1 MIVTHIE
8 EISKSKVKVTFDQD
22 LVLTIYKGELKT
34 YHIKEHEAIVQ
45 EELAQL
51 IQVLEKRAKLR
62 CMNLLKS
69 RDYTVYQLK
78 SKLKDNGY
86 PDEIIDHAI
95 EYVAS
100 YGYVDDERY
109 AHAYIE
115 SASRTKSRR
124 QIENDLMRKGVDK
137 QTISSAIARLMQE
150 QDEDAEEELIRRY
163 LVKKHY
169 DRATASYEERR
180 KMITFLYRKGF
191 LLDKIYKIVS
201 ENE

>member
-22 LVLTIYKGELKT
+22 LILTIYKCELKIF
-34 YHIKEHEAIVQ
+34 HIKEHETIEQ
-45 EELAQL
+45 EELDQL
-51 IQVLEKRAKLR
+51 IQVLKKRAKLR

-78 SKLKDNGY
+78 SKLRDNGY
-86 PDEIIDHAI
+86 PDEIVDCAI

-100 YGYVDDERY
+100 YGYVDDARY

-115 SASRTKSRR
+115 SASKTKSHR
-124 QIENDLMRKGVDK
+124 QIENDLVRKGVDK
-137 QTISSAIARLMQE
+137 QIILSAFAQLMQE
-150 QDEDAEEELIRRY
+150 QDEDTEEELIRQY

-169 DRATASYEERR
+169 DRSSASYEERR
-180 KMITFLYRKGF
+180 KMIAFLYRKGF
-191 LLDKIYKIVS
+191 LLDKIYKIVG

>member
-22 LVLTIYKGELKT
+22 MILTIYKGEQKT
-34 YHIKEHEAIVQ
+34 FHIKENETIEQ
-45 EELAQL
+45 EELDQL
-51 IQVLEKRAKLR
+51 IQVLKKRAKLR

-78 SKLKDNGY
+78 SKLRDNGY
-86 PDEIIDHAI
+86 PDEIADCAI

-100 YGYVDDERY
+100 YGYVDDARY

-115 SASRTKSRR
+115 SASKTKSHR
-124 QIENDLMRKGVDK
+124 QIENDLVRKGVDK
-137 QTISSAIARLMQE
+137 QIILSVFAQLMQE
-150 QDEDAEEELIRRY
+150 QDEDTEEELIRQY

-169 DRATASYEERR
+169 DRSSASYEERR
-180 KMITFLYRKGF
+180 KMIAFLYRKGF
-191 LLDKIYKIVS
+191 LLDKIYKIVG

>member
-1 MIVTHIE
+1 MH
-8 EISKSKVKVTFDQD
+8 
-22 LVLTIYKGELKT
+22 
-34 YHIKEHEAIVQ
+34 
-45 EELAQL
+45 
-51 IQVLEKRAKLR
+51 
-62 CMNLLKS
+62 
-69 RDYTVYQLK
+69 QLK

-180 KMITFLYRKGF
+180 KMIAFLYRKGF
-191 LLDKIYKIVS
+191 LLDKIYKIVG

>member
-1 MIVTHIE
+1 M
-8 EISKSKVKVTFDQD
+8 
-22 LVLTIYKGELKT
+22 
-34 YHIKEHEAIVQ
+34 
-45 EELAQL
+45 
-51 IQVLEKRAKLR
+51 IQVLKKRAKLR

-69 RDYTVYQLK
+69 RDYTVHQLK
-78 SKLKDNGY
+78 SKLRDNGY
-86 PDEIIDHAI
+86 PDEIIDCAI

-100 YGYVDDERY
+100 YGYVDDARY

-124 QIENDLMRKGVDK
+124 QIENDLVRKGLDK
-137 QTISSAIARLMQE
+137 QIILSAFAQIMQE

-169 DRATASYEERR
+169 DRSSASYEERR
-180 KMITFLYRKGF
+180 KMIAFLYRKGF
-191 LLDKIYKIVS
+191 LLDKIYKIVG

>member
-8 EISKSKVKVTFDQD
+8 EISKARVKVTFDQD
-22 LVLTIYKGELKT
+22 LILTIYKGELKT
-34 YHIKEHEAIVQ
+34 FHIKEHETIVQ
-45 EELAQL
+45 EELDQL
-51 IQVLEKRAKLR
+51 IQVLKKRAKLR

-69 RDYTVYQLK
+69 RDYTVHQLK
-78 SKLKDNGY
+78 SKLRDNGY
-86 PDEIIDHAI
+86 PDEIIDCAI

-100 YGYVDDERY
+100 YGYVDDARY

-115 SASRTKSRR
+115 SVSRTKSRR
-124 QIENDLMRKGVDK
+124 QIENDLVRKGLDK
-137 QTISSAIARLMQE
+137 QIILSAFAQIMQE

-169 DRATASYEERR
+169 DRSSASYEERR
-180 KMITFLYRKGF
+180 KMIAFLYRKGF
-191 LLDKIYKIVS
+191 LLDKIYKIVG